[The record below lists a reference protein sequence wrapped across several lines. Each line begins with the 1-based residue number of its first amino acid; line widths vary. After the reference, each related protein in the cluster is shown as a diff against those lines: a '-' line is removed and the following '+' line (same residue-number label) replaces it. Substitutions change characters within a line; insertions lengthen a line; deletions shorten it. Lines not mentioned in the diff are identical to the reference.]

1 MRPPRLS
8 RALVLEARR
17 VIPDGMGGGAPAWEP
32 LGRLWAEITPGSGR
46 AEAGEFAA
54 RDRVGLRITVRAA
67 PEGAPS
73 RPAAGQRL
81 RLGAR
86 VFDILAVTERGADGR
101 YLSLFAEERSAR

>member
-8 RALVLEARR
+8 RALVLEARQ
-17 VIPDGMGGGAPAWEP
+17 ITPDGMGGGRAEWQP
-32 LGRLWAEITPGSGR
+32 LGRLWAEVTPGTGR
-46 AEAGEFAA
+46 AEAGEFGS
-54 RDRVGLRITVRAA
+54 RDRVSLRITVRAA

-73 RPAAGQRL
+73 RPEAGQRL

-101 YLSLFAEERSAR
+101 YLTVFAEERATR